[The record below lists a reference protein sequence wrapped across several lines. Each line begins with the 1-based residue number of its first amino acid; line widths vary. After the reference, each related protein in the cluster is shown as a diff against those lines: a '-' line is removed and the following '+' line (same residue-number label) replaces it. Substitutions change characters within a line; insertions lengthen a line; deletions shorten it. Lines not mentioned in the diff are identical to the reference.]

1 MSSGYQK
8 FSSRFV
14 SDGGKPKTFAS
25 FATFADGGRNFEGE
39 ADAEKAKVGTPKIQS
54 ASVKV
59 AQVAKVGAPEA
70 VCAVCNAAGELW
82 HFGDVRIHQECAP
95 FLPKSEPAE
104 PTAAY
109 HATSADP
116 ATGRCSVTMI
126 ELPRAQRY
134 RKTFAAL
141 QLKPPALIDVARW
154 HECIEDGKRFL
165 AKWGEQAQAL
175 GWTSADLFGLH
186 APPEQPHPSYRRLS
200 RYHCTGLVWL
210 LRDRQVVAL
219 TEATA
224 AIENPETGSITVY
237 RKHNKPALGPL
248 GDSLDDLGACLAPAP
263 AP

>member
-116 ATGRCSVTMI
+116 ATGGCSVTMI

-154 HECIEDGKRFL
+154 HECVEDCKRFL
-165 AKWGEQAQAL
+165 AKWGEQAEAL
-175 GWTSADLFGLH
+175 EWTSADLFGL
-186 APPEQPHPSYRRLS
+186 APVPERPHPSYNRLS
-200 RYHCTGLVWL
+200 RYDCTGLCWL
-210 LRDRQVVAL
+210 LQGRDVIAL
-219 TEATA
+219 TADRATIRTA
-224 AIENPETGSITVY
+224 TGSTLTCY
-237 RKHNKPALGPL
+237 RHGRPALGPL
-248 GDSLDDLGACLAPAP
+248 GDSLDDFR
-263 AP
+263 